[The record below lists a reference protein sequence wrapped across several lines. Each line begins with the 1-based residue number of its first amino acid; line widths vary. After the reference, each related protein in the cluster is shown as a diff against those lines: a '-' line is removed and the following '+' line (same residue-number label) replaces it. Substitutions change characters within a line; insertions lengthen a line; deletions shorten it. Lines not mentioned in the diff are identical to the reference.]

1 MANKGGGETLD
12 NIGSFIGNAL
22 IPETMARFR
31 TMNEM
36 PKQRAAISSLIDSSG
51 IAAADPTAA
60 PGSVARPGIS
70 DQVFRNIAPNTDAAK
85 YGAIESMRDAA
96 PAFDAAFL
104 QSRIAQMFPAPM
116 TKDDYVGIPGE
127 GGVMNARTGKIVPGT
142 QVAKP
147 QQDAYKDGEI
157 KDFNVGDSIVPMQ
170 FNAATKGWKPVG
182 LSAPRWEPQ
191 RPPIK
196 DPLEIEKLRDEIAR
210 GRASDVQKARS
221 DAATFESADTAFGNV
236 ADRAQALI
244 EHPALGSN
252 TGVIGANAPNMSPS
266 SIDFHNQLDTLKSQ
280 LVIQAMQQARAGSA
294 SGSTG
299 FGGLSEKE
307 LSLLQDAVQKLN
319 PASGARNFVKD
330 LSYIRDKMR
339 GLQDTLRKDRYSS
352 GYSIE
357 RLK

>member
-12 NIGSFIGNAL
+12 NIGSFLGNAF

-104 QSRIAQMFPAPM
+104 QSRIAQMFPAERTPVEVSSGA
-116 TKDDYVGIPGE
+116 KLVDS
-127 GGVMNARTGKIVPGT
+127 RTGKVIADNPVN
-142 QVAKP
+142 QS
-147 QQDAYKDGEI
+147 AYKDGEI
-157 KDFNVGDSIVPMQ
+157 KDFYVGDSIVPMQ

-299 FGGLSEKE
+299 FGALSEKE